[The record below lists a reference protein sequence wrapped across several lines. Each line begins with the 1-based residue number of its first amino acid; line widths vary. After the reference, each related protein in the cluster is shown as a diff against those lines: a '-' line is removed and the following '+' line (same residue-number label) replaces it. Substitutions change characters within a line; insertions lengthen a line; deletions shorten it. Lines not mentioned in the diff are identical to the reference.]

1 MVSFKLFKGQKIRFL
16 FKSSLVE
23 GLSYY
28 GIFLSVKLVMVNKY
42 VLVMISCIAEIVF
55 LPFIN
60 IVINKFGRVKT

>member
-1 MVSFKLFKGQKIRFL
+1 MCSI
-16 FKSSLVE
+16 SSLVQ

-42 VLVMISCIAEIVF
+42 VLVIISCIAEIVF